1 VSARRLTARRVAVVL
16 GCVALGA
23 GLWFGAPRLLARLD
37 FFRVRR
43 VEVVGLRYGSSAA
56 ILRALRIPQRLSVF
70 DNLTALERRAGQL
83 PGVAEASIGRRLPGT
98 LVVEVTE
105 RPPVALAGRKDA
117 LVLMDA
123 QGRVLPF
130 DPAVAAPDL
139 PIAGEPDPG
148 IGALLGRIQD
158 VEPGLFARISSA
170 SREGADVV
178 LDLGGQRWWFQ
189 PQASPEVIRAV
200 MTVAQD
206 LARKGRVYRELDG
219 RFAGQVVV
227 RGKPAPAPATGPK
240 GTPRGRA

>member
-1 VSARRLTARRVAVVL
+1 VSARRLTARRAAVVL
-16 GCVALGA
+16 AWVALAA
-23 GLWFGAPRLLARLD
+23 GVWLEGPRVLARLE

-43 VEVVGLRYGSSAA
+43 VELVGLRYGSSAA
-56 ILRALRIPQRLSVF
+56 VLRALRIPARMSVF
-70 DNLTALERRAGQL
+70 DDLRPLERRAGRL
-83 PGVAEASIGRRLPGT
+83 PGVATAEVRRRLPGT
-98 LVVEVTE
+98 LVVEVAE
-105 RPPVALAGRKDA
+105 REPVALARRRDA

-123 QGRVLPF
+123 DGRVLPF
-130 DPAVAAPDL
+130 DPSVAALDL
-139 PIAGEPDPG
+139 PIATEADAG

-170 SREGADVV
+170 SREGTDVV

-189 PQASPEVIRAV
+189 AQASPEVIRAV

-206 LARKGRVYRELDG
+206 LARMGRVYRELDG

-227 RGKPAPAPATGPK
+227 RGKSAPATGPK